1 MSKPK
6 LGIHY
11 EQDDE
16 GKDTGRVQ
24 VADED
29 EDLVLDTFDT
39 EAEAEKAMAKMQ
51 AEFDRN
57 EKIKVAYLEWEEACM
72 DFYKITKEELRH
84 YLVNYVIV

>member
-1 MSKPK
+1 MVK
-6 LGIHY
+6 LGIFY

-29 EDLVLDTFDT
+29 EDIVYDTFDT
-39 EAEAEKAMAKMQ
+39 EEEAEKAMVKMQ

-57 EKIKVAYLEWEEACM
+57 EKIEKEYLEWEKDCLSRHA
-72 DFYKITKEELRH
+72 ISQEELRVF
-84 YLVNYVIV
+84 LVNCVII